1 MRIDGG
7 FALPE
12 RPATEGGTGRALV
25 PVRQPPPPVP
35 AGVAGEAQGPAAA
48 AGARE
53 PVRAIDV
60 RHLTPR
66 EMSEMSMDLYVAGI
80 LTYEEYAL
88 LAFQPELH
96 PDYDRTVGAL
106 TGEPAEP
113 DRPRD
118 YIRHWEE
125 RLDFERTHN
134 ADNADV
140 IDRTRRIL
148 QVLRRLDQPT
158 DLVV

>member
-7 FALPE
+7 LVIVD
-12 RPATEGGTGRALV
+12 RPATEGRPGRALV
-25 PVRQPPPPVP
+25 PVRAAPLPVP
-35 AGVAGEAQGPAAA
+35 AESAETGSTAAVS
-48 AGARE
+48 RE

-66 EMSEMSMDLYVAGI
+66 EMSDMSMDLYVAGV
-80 LTYEEYAL
+80 LSYEEYAL

-113 DRPRD
+113 DKPRD
-118 YIRHWEE
+118 YVREWED
-125 RLDFERTHN
+125 RLDFERSHN
-134 ADNADV
+134 ADNEV
-140 IDRTRRIL
+140 VVDRTRRIL
-148 QVLRRLDQPT
+148 SVLRRLDQPT
-158 DLVV
+158 DVMV

>member
-7 FALPE
+7 LVIVD
-12 RPATEGGTGRALV
+12 RPATEGRPGRALV
-25 PVRQPPPPVP
+25 PVRTAPLPVP
-35 AGVAGEAQGPAAA
+35 AETAEPDAAA
-48 AGARE
+48 SVVSRE

-66 EMSEMSMDLYVAGI
+66 EMSDMSMDLYVAGV

-106 TGEPAEP
+106 TGEKAEP
-113 DRPRD
+113 DKPRD
-118 YIRHWEE
+118 YVREWED
-125 RLDFERTHN
+125 RLDFERSHN
-134 ADNADV
+134 ADNDAV

-148 QVLRRLDQPT
+148 SVLRRLDQPT
-158 DLVV
+158 DVLV